1 MSGFMHGRAV
11 INVQAALRAILLTA
25 LLVLAAC
32 AGPPSDLED
41 MQADVDWGAIALAS
55 EEQISWREDVQ
66 PVLEQ
71 RCVVCHGC
79 FDAPCQLKLTSYEG
93 LIRGANPAKVYDLGR
108 IKAAEPTRLYIDAQ
122 TDKEWRE
129 KGFHPV
135 LAETD
140 VQSEQDAADF
150 MRQSVLYRM
159 LRLKQRNPQ
168 PRTGLLPAAVTL
180 DISRKQTCTAEDKVA
195 KFERDHPLWGM
206 PYGMPN
212 LAEGE
217 YATLVSWLAQGA
229 HGPEPREVAP
239 EELQQ
244 VAQWDAFLNGPTLRE
259 QLMGRYLYEH
269 LFLGHMHFA
278 GTSEPS
284 FYRLVRSAT
293 PPGEPIR
300 ELATVR
306 PFDDPGPDPF
316 WYRLRPY
323 DSSIVAKSHVIYEIS
338 AAKLKRFRELF
349 LEPDYAVAEL
359 PGYSMP
365 DAANPF
371 IIFDAIPERSR
382 FMFLLD
388 DARFFIQG
396 FIKGPVCRG
405 QVALNVIE
413 DQFWVLFA
421 NPAKMVNE
429 LEGEDKQ
436 AIQQYL
442 SMPSSTQTLRLL
454 ATYTTYWKDQKAYLA
469 LKSEYWAKNWPT
481 DQEAALDHIW
491 DGDGT
496 NPNAALT
503 IFRSFDSAAVE
514 FGLRGQFPDTT
525 WIIDY
530 PLLERIHYLLV
541 AGYDVYGNVGHQLNS
556 RLFMDFLRMEGE
568 DNFLSFMPQES
579 RQKIRATWYEGI
591 RSKRKKYFEE
601 PMIWLTNDSPINFV
615 TDDPQTEFYKLVL
628 EHLGPMAGPPDYI
641 NRCTGL
647 DCDEPTERQS
657 LLDANSI
664 MRKLSELQGEQ
675 LQIFPEL
682 AFVRVGMDDGGPD
695 LVYSLIVNRD
705 WSNMTSFL
713 ENAEKGE
720 RDPSGD
726 TLTVLRGFYGSYPNF
741 FFLVPHDQLEA
752 FVAHAATVQTAA
764 DYQGFVARFGV
775 RRTRTDFW
783 AQADW
788 FQETYFAEQPVAAGI
803 FDLNRY
809 ENR

>member
-1 MSGFMHGRAV
+1 
-11 INVQAALRAILLTA
+11 
-25 LLVLAAC
+25 
-32 AGPPSDLED
+32 
-41 MQADVDWGAIALAS
+41 
-55 EEQISWREDVQ
+55 
-66 PVLEQ
+66 
-71 RCVVCHGC
+71 
-79 FDAPCQLKLTSYEG
+79 
-93 LIRGANPAKVYDLGR
+93 
-108 IKAAEPTRLYIDAQ
+108 
-122 TDKEWRE
+122 
-129 KGFHPV
+129 
-135 LAETD
+135 
-140 VQSEQDAADF
+140 
-150 MRQSVLYRM
+150 
-159 LRLKQRNPQ
+159 
-168 PRTGLLPAAVTL
+168 
-180 DISRKQTCTAEDKVA
+180 
-195 KFERDHPLWGM
+195 
-206 PYGMPN
+206 
-212 LAEGE
+212 
-217 YATLVSWLAQGA
+217 
-229 HGPEPREVAP
+229 
-239 EELQQ
+239 
-244 VAQWDAFLNGPTLRE
+244 
-259 QLMGRYLYEH
+259 
-269 LFLGHMHFA
+269 
-278 GTSEPS
+278 
-284 FYRLVRSAT
+284 VRSAT

-306 PFDDPGPDPF
+306 PFDDPGPNPF

-323 DSSIVAKSHVIYEIS
+323 DSSIVAKSHVLYELS
-338 AAKLKRFRELF
+338 ATKLKRFRELF

-421 NPAKMVNE
+421 NPAKMLNDID
-429 LEGEDKQ
+429 GEDRQ
-436 AIQQYL
+436 ALQQYL

-454 ATYTTYWKDQKAYLA
+454 AAYTTYWKDQKAYLA
-469 LKSEYWAKNWPT
+469 LKSKYWAKHWPA
-481 DQEAALDHIW
+481 DQNEALDHIW

-503 IFRSFDSAAVE
+503 IFRNFDSAAVE
-514 FGLRGQFPDTT
+514 FGLRGQFPDTA

-568 DNFLSFMPQES
+568 DNFLTFMPQES
-579 RQKIRATWYEGI
+579 RQEIRATWYEGI

-601 PMIWLTNDSPINFV
+601 PMNWLANDSPINFV
-615 TDDPQTEFYKLVL
+615 TDDPQTEFYNLVL
-628 EHLGPMAGPPDYI
+628 EHLGPMAGPSDYL

-664 MRKLSELQGEQ
+664 MRKLAQLQGEQ

-713 ENAEKGE
+713 EDADKGD

-726 TLTVLRGFYGSYPNF
+726 TLTVLRGFSGSYPNF

-764 DYQGFVARFGV
+764 DYQGFVARFGI

-788 FQETYFAEQPVAAGI
+788 FQKAYFAEQPVAAGI